1 MMRIAC
7 ITILVCLV
15 VTACFGDVSDP
26 SSERVVTLALENL
39 DQPAANQSQIQLVSQ
54 AVTLK
59 RQRVSIRSSAD
70 GTEQPAILILPSAA
84 RAGVSGKVP
93 LVINLHSW
101 SADLNQRTPLEQ
113 LVTDQGWIFLAPNFR
128 GPNSQPEA
136 CGSLLAQQDIL
147 DAVQWAIARHEVDP
161 GRIYLTGAS
170 GGGHMTLLMVARH
183 PQIWK
188 AASAWVGIS
197 DLTAWHTRHRGS
209 RYGNMLEACCQGP
222 PGKSIEVDKEY
233 AARSPLTFLGGAQ
246 EVPIDIAAG
255 IKDGHQ
261 GSVPV
266 AHSIWAFNALAEASG
281 TPLVSQ
287 RELTLMSEPSGR
299 LESPQPSDEGFDE
312 AFGRQHY
319 LRRRS
324 GPARLTIFEG
334 GHEGIPAAVI
344 DWFQRHP

>member
-1 MMRIAC
+1 MRITDAMVL
-7 ITILVCLV
+7 ICLV
-15 VTACFGDVSDP
+15 AAACFGVANDSFSAQDVTQAP
-26 SSERVVTLALENL
+26 GNRE
-39 DQPAANQSQIQLVSQ
+39 QPAAAKLHVQLVCQ
-54 AVTLK
+54 VRPLN
-59 RQRVSIRSSAD
+59 RQRVSIRSSVD
-70 GTEQPAILILPSAA
+70 GTEQPAILILPPVH
-84 RAGVSGKVP
+84 RAGDSEKVP

-101 SADLNQRTPLEQ
+101 SADFNQRTPLEQ

-147 DAVQWAIARHEVDP
+147 DAVQWAIDRHDADSDRV
-161 GRIYLTGAS
+161 YLTGSS

-183 PQIWK
+183 PQVWK

-197 DLTAWHTRHRGS
+197 DLAAWHKRHRGA
-209 RYGNMLEACCQGP
+209 RYGNMLEACCQGS
-222 PGKSIEVDKEY
+222 PGESIEIDKQY
-233 AARSPLTFLGGAQ
+233 AARSPLTFLGAAQ
-246 EVPIDIAAG
+246 KVPVDIAAG
-255 IKDGHQ
+255 IQDGHQ

-266 AHSIWAFNALAEASG
+266 AHSIWAFNAIAKATG

-287 RELTLMSEPSGR
+287 QEITLISEPAGR

-324 GPARLTIFEG
+324 GAARLTIFEG
-334 GHEGIPAAVI
+334 GHEGIPGAVI
-344 DWFQRHP
+344 EWFQSHL